1 VYQTNANDEHE
12 PMMTMPSCTVLLVDD
27 NPGDRALFRHY
38 LESIPEITWT
48 IWEEERGEAGLAK
61 CREVQPE
68 CIVLDYQLPD
78 VNGLEFLDRLRREQG
93 PEVSSVIVATGTDS
107 EALAVEALKRGAQ
120 DYLVKNSITPEGL
133 WRSILN
139 ALEKRELARTITAQQ
154 QTLVEK
160 NLGLKRMLV
169 ALRYARDELELRVQE
184 RTGELLQTTD
194 ALRHNEHQLRVV
206 LDNVPALVGYVGPDL
221 RYRFGNR
228 HYTEWFGIP
237 SARLPGM
244 HIRDVLGAAMWP
256 NMQSHI
262 DACLTGMEVS
272 FEHETPLEG
281 GATRWELVHVVP
293 DRHEQPTDGFFILVT
308 DITERKRLEA
318 QTRERERLQ
327 TIGATAGNLTHEIG
341 NRLNGIS
348 TTIQMLEHALVPHQ
362 VLSDVLVTETL
373 SDLKAETQHLQAV
386 LQDLYILTDVGQL
399 DLQPLDITALTLE
412 ILHLQEPHLLRRR
425 IHVEHCA
432 QSALPLVHA
441 DRHKLFQV
449 LCSLC
454 ANAAEAMLNGG
465 TLTIREQL
473 EGNHISVCVQDT
485 GVGIAD
491 GAPVFE
497 PFMTTKPGGSGLGLT
512 LVKQIITAHG
522 GTVTYV
528 STPGRGTT
536 FTVTLPLASA
546 AV

>member
-1 VYQTNANDEHE
+1 MA
-12 PMMTMPSCTVLLVDD
+12 MPSCTVLLVDD
-27 NPGDRALFRHY
+27 NPGDRTLFRYY

-48 IWEEERGEAGLAK
+48 IWEEERGEEGLAK
-61 CREVQPE
+61 CREMQPE
-68 CIVLDYQLPD
+68 CIILDYQLPD
-78 VNGLEFLDRLRREQG
+78 VNGLEFLGRLRREHG

-107 EALAVEALKRGAQ
+107 EALAVEAMKQGAQ

-154 QTLVEK
+154 QALVEK
-160 NLGLKRMLV
+160 NLGLRRMLV

-184 RTGELLQTTD
+184 RTGELLQTTE

-244 HIRDVLGAAMWP
+244 HIQDVLGAAMWP
-256 NMQSHI
+256 NIQPQI

-272 FEHETPLEG
+272 FEHETPLGG
-281 GATRWELVHVVP
+281 GATRWELVHFVP
-293 DRHEQPTDGFFILVT
+293 DRHKQPADGFFMLVT

-318 QTRERERLQ
+318 QMRERERLR
-327 TIGATAGNLTHEIG
+327 TIGATAGSLTHEIG

-348 TTIQMLEHALVPHQ
+348 TTIQVLEHVLVPHQ
-362 VLSDVLVTETL
+362 VLSDALVTETL
-373 SDLKAETQHLQAV
+373 SDLKAEAYRLQAV
-386 LQDLYILTDVGQL
+386 LQDLYVLTDVGHL
-399 DLQPLDITALTLE
+399 DLQLLDITALTVE
-412 ILHLQEPHLLRRR
+412 MLHVQEPHHLMRH
-425 IHVEHCA
+425 IHVEHCV
-432 QSALPLVHA
+432 QSGLPLINA
-441 DRHKLFQV
+441 DRQKLFQV
-449 LCSLC
+449 FCSLC
-454 ANAAEAMLNGG
+454 ANATEAMPNGG
-465 TLTIREQL
+465 TLTIREHL
-473 EGNHISVCVQDT
+473 EGKHISVRVQDT
-485 GVGIAD
+485 GVGIAE

-497 PFMTTKPGGSGLGLT
+497 PFMTTKPGGSGLGLA
-512 LVKQIITAHG
+512 LVKQIIEAHG
-522 GTVTYV
+522 GTVTYM

-536 FTVTLPLASA
+536 FTLMLPVAPA
-546 AV
+546 ATEGAVAPRTNLRG